1 MNLFDRTSNERY
13 IFNVFF
19 VTLLGL
25 TLTSLIVLGIV
36 LLVMR
41 CRRRNGQKR
50 REQLTSYSSTTNFVI
65 NRPPATD
72 VVLGMYDGRTDHVY
86 ADEIFSP
93 DLSDHEGVTPLNGVN
108 TKKDDRTRFYDAN
121 GWRGF
126 AY

>member
-1 MNLFDRTSNERY
+1 MNLFDRKSEERF

-25 TLTSLIVLGIV
+25 SLLCLLVLGIV
-36 LLVMR
+36 LLVIR
-41 CRRRNGQKR
+41 CRRYREQKR
-50 REQLTSYSSTTNFVI
+50 REQLPSYSSTTNFVI

-72 VVLGMYDGRTDHVY
+72 VVLGVYDGRTDHVY
-86 ADEIFSP
+86 SDEIFSP
-93 DLSDHEGVTPLNGVN
+93 DLSDEGVAPLYGDSA
-108 TKKDDRTRFYDAN
+108 KKDDRARFYDAN